1 MKFSRLFGAKKI
13 PEASPDPVN
22 DVNRKKILIVDD
34 NAVILSALS
43 AKLKAHG
50 YMPITAADCSEA
62 ISIVRQ
68 EQPDLILLDIS
79 FPPDIAGGGVLW
91 DGFRLIEW
99 LSRFVEVRNTPV
111 IIITGSEEPDFKKR
125 SLEAGAIAF
134 FRKPVESDE
143 LLTVI
148 RQTLGGSPK

>member
-1 MKFSRLFGAKKI
+1 MKFSRLFRAKKVLQTA
-13 PEASPDPVN
+13 PEPVS

-34 NAVILSALS
+34 NQVILSALS
-43 AKLKAHG
+43 AKLKTHG
-50 YMPITAADCSEA
+50 YMPVTAVDCSDA
-62 ISIVRQ
+62 IGMVRH
-68 EQPDLILLDIS
+68 EKPDLILLDIS

-99 LSRFVEVRNTPV
+99 LSRFVEGRNTPV

-125 SLEAGAIAF
+125 SIEAGAVAF

-143 LLTVI
+143 LLAVI
-148 RQTLGGSPK
+148 RKTLDGNPK

>member
-1 MKFSRLFGAKKI
+1 MKFSRLFRAKKVPQAA
-13 PEASPDPVN
+13 PEPVV

-34 NAVILSALS
+34 NPVILSALS

-50 YMPITAADCSEA
+50 YTPVTAVDCSDA
-62 ISIVRQ
+62 IGMVRQ
-68 EQPDLILLDIS
+68 EKPDLILLDIS

-99 LSRFVEVRNTPV
+99 LSRFVEGRNTPV

-125 SLEAGAIAF
+125 SIEAGAVAF
-134 FRKPVESDE
+134 FRKPFESDE
-143 LLTVI
+143 LLAVI
-148 RQTLGGSPK
+148 RQTLDGIPK